1 MMWYAWVTMCSYDVI
16 ATPFTAVRH
25 DGIRIWEVSVSKLE
39 ANRNALDAES
49 ICGAK
54 VFVLSGCEV
63 ILCFWSVAK
72 VHSPFRAWSL
82 LLQVIPLKLRGL
94 HAGCDSIIFRTL
106 TLKFSFRT
114 LTLKFAPKLG
124 PRLCMISQGVSLW
137 GPVTWSPRPSEPWS
151 WVTACKTC
159 ISFIPFKPSQSARL
173 LSSWEQDLR
182 GSSIYLKVICSTVE
196 AEHAMKG
203 SF

>member
-1 MMWYAWVTMCSYDVI
+1 MWYAWVTMCSYDVI

-25 DGIRIWEVSVSKLE
+25 DDGIRIWEVSVSVLE

-124 PRLCMISQGVSLW
+124 QRLCVIFQGVSCGDPLLEVQ
-137 GPVTWSPRPSEPWS
+137 GPQSLEAESQRVKHAYHLSP
-151 WVTACKTC
+151 
-159 ISFIPFKPSQSARL
+159 
-173 LSSWEQDLR
+173 LSRVRAHGCFRHGNRDLR
-182 GSSIYLKVICSTVE
+182 GSSILP
-196 AEHAMKG
+196 
-203 SF
+203 